1 MVTFPKTAN
10 MMKQK
15 NEQAKVEAEIAELE
29 DNIKH
34 AVVLDETKVK
44 SNMVNVGS
52 VVKLRN
58 FQITWSLLIPLLG
71 STEADPMAGRISDL
85 SPIGRAII
93 GTKKGDKVKVEIP
106 AGEMELEILDVKRDK

>member
-1 MVTFPKTAN
+1 
-10 MMKQK
+10 
-15 NEQAKVEAEIAELE
+15 
-29 DNIKH
+29 
-34 AVVLDETKVK
+34 
-44 SNMVNVGS
+44 MVNVGT

-58 FQITWSLLIPLLG
+58 LSNNMEFTYTIVG

>member
-1 MVTFPKTAN
+1 
-10 MMKQK
+10 MMKQVTVTGEGLKKMKEELDYLKNVRRKEVSDAIGVARSFGDLSENSEYDEAK

-52 VVKLRN
+52 IVKTSKS
-58 FQITWSLLIPLLG
+58 F
-71 STEADPMAGRISDL
+71 
-85 SPIGRAII
+85 
-93 GTKKGDKVKVEIP
+93 K
-106 AGEMELEILDVKRDK
+106 

>member
-1 MVTFPKTAN
+1 
-10 MMKQK
+10 
-15 NEQAKVEAEIAELE
+15 
-29 DNIKH
+29 
-34 AVVLDETKVK
+34 
-44 SNMVNVGS
+44 MVNVGS

-58 FQITWSLLIPLLG
+58 LSNNMEFTYTIVG

>member
-1 MVTFPKTAN
+1 MEFTYTIV
-10 MMKQK
+10 
-15 NEQAKVEAEIAELE
+15 
-29 DNIKH
+29 
-34 AVVLDETKVK
+34 
-44 SNMVNVGS
+44 
-52 VVKLRN
+52 
-58 FQITWSLLIPLLG
+58 G